1 MKRHEGDVTNKLL
14 STPLMFRCEVV
25 AAEHVLGQPLVTA
38 LFRPGQTREISDG
51 ELLRVVEY
59 LETDDGFELEA
70 KSGGVEVV
78 HVVVTHLPHTHTHT
92 HRHTDTRARV

>member
-1 MKRHEGDVTNKLL
+1 
-14 STPLMFRCEVV
+14 MFRCEVV

-59 LETDDGFELEA
+59 LETDDGFA
-70 KSGGVEVV
+70 MIVSVFIQYSS
-78 HVVVTHLPHTHTHT
+78 TI
-92 HRHTDTRARV
+92 HRADGCV